1 MNPRSGTTSSGTTVV
16 SASCLSDVTT
26 AQKSG
31 ASQSTA
37 STASAVISPARA
49 SGVYRRMSVPS
60 GARDR
65 RARDLDA
72 LDGGAVDVVVVG
84 GGITGVGV
92 ALDVASRGLDDSDP
106 VCVEALGMFC
116 AMLGTVAGNL
126 ALTLG
131 ARGGVYI
138 AGGIVPRLGGFFARS
153 AFRERFVEKGRL
165 RDYLGPIPTYVV
177 THELPAFLGLK
188 AVLDQG

>member
-1 MNPRSGTTSSGTTVV
+1 M
-16 SASCLSDVTT
+16 
-26 AQKSG
+26 
-31 ASQSTA
+31 
-37 STASAVISPARA
+37 
-49 SGVYRRMSVPS
+49 
-60 GARDR
+60 
-65 RARDLDA
+65 
-72 LDGGAVDVVVVG
+72 GAVDDRESAVLAHLRQRFSHVSAERVISGQGLVNLYG
-84 GGITGVGV
+84 
-92 ALDVASRGLDDSDP
+92 ALTVLEGREPDPFTPADVASRGLDDSDP

-138 AGGIVPRLGGFFARS
+138 AGGIVPRLGDFFPRS

-188 AVLDQG
+188 AVLDQE